1 MIESY
6 TSINPIYI
14 WLPMTETKQ
23 LDLQDFPVAC
33 LYVVSTPIGNLF
45 DLTYRATHIL
55 SNVDGIACEDKRHTA
70 SLLKAFNI
78 QSLRRNKNFK

>member
-33 LYVVSTPIGNLF
+33 LYVVSTPLGNLF
-45 DLTYRATHIL
+45 DLTYRAIHIL
-55 SNVDGIACEDKRHTA
+55 SNVDGIAFLMK
-70 SLLKAFNI
+70 K
-78 QSLRRNKNFK
+78 NKIDVIDGFR